1 MKTKHAFIA
10 AHASEHAIRFMCRV
24 LWVAHSWFHARRR
37 AAPKRAERVARRGR
51 LGSEIREIFEQSKR
65 CYGAPRIH
73 AELKAR
79 GFRTSKRT
87 VAKLM
92 RENGIRPPRGRRR
105 APITTDSRHS
115 DANAPNL
122 LDRNF
127 EAVAPDAVW
136 LADISYITTDE
147 GWLYLATVKDL
158 ATMEIV
164 GWSMSERLK
173 SVLCEEAL
181 KMAIRSRRLP
191 MGLIH
196 HSDRR
201 LRTVIATSY
210 ARVLRRPV
218 EPAQYA
224 CGDYRKLLRLHG
236 IKASMSRKGNCLDN
250 APMESFFGSLKT
262 ELVHRTRFSTRREAR
277 AALFEYIEIF
287 YNQRRRHSSI
297 GYRTPAQARRD
308 MTIASVMGRSP
319 SSTFFPRAITATR
332 SFVREASAPAAS
344 CILSGVVQELPG
356 PSRLRLRVGRL
367 QHPPGLEK
375 EPRSGCVRRQALA
388 SVRGQR
394 NGCQLHAWRCQSKS
408 A

>member
-1 MKTKHAFIA
+1 M
-10 AHASEHAIRFMCRV
+10 RP
-24 LWVAHSWFHARRR
+24 
-37 AAPKRAERVARRGR
+37 PKRAERVARRGR

-105 APITTDSRHS
+105 APITTDSQPH
-115 DANAPNL
+115 PC
-122 LDRNF
+122 DR
-127 EAVAPDAVW
+127 AQSARPQLRSRLRPMRSGSLTSPTSQLTKA
-136 LADISYITTDE
+136 
-147 GWLYLATVKDL
+147 GLYLAAVKDL

-196 HSDRR
+196 HSDRG
-201 LRTVIATSY
+201 V
-210 ARVLRRPV
+210 
-218 EPAQYA
+218 QYA

-308 MTIASVMGRSP
+308 MTIAQ
-319 SSTFFPRAITATR
+319 
-332 SFVREASAPAAS
+332 AA
-344 CILSGVVQELPG
+344 
-356 PSRLRLRVGRL
+356 
-367 QHPPGLEK
+367 
-375 EPRSGCVRRQALA
+375 
-388 SVRGQR
+388 
-394 NGCQLHAWRCQSKS
+394 
-408 A
+408 